1 MKIIKSDFMSK
12 GIRCDGDLLLPEG
25 VTGPP
30 VVIMAHGLAAQKN
43 FGLMLY
49 AERFVKRNMAV
60 FLFDYRTFGQ
70 SDGTPRQIVDPFSHL
85 EDWKAAISHVRTI
98 REIDCGRIALW
109 GSSFAGGH
117 VIAVAADDDKITAV
131 VSQVPFV
138 SGSASIKMKS
148 INDILESTVYGLYDL
163 IRNTLGLSPHY
174 SPVIA
179 RPGSFAAMNS
189 AESYDG
195 FMSIAGNDPRWEN
208 KMTSRAFV
216 KMAFYNP
223 AGKAKNVKAPVLI
236 MAAKDDSLISIV
248 ATRKCAG
255 KLKRGELVVMDCK
268 HFAPYTGD
276 TFLKYI
282 DTQVRFLEKHLIR
295 EKSSKA

>member
-1 MKIIKSDFMSK
+1 VKTIKSDFMSK

-25 VTGPP
+25 ATRPP

-43 FGLMLY
+43 FGLMPY

-60 FLFDYRTFGQ
+60 FLFDYRTFGK
-70 SDGTPRQIVDPFSHL
+70 SDGTPRQIVDPFRHL
-85 EDWKAAISHVRTI
+85 EDWKAAVSHVR
-98 REIDCGRIALW
+98 RMPEIDCGRIALW

-138 SGSASIKMKS
+138 SGAASIKMKS
-148 INDILESTVYGLYDL
+148 ISDILKSTVYGLYDL
-163 IRNTLGLSPHY
+163 IRNTLGLTPHY

-179 RPGSFAAMNS
+179 RQGSFAAMNS
-189 AESYDG
+189 EESYDG
-195 FMSIAGNDPRWEN
+195 FMSIVGNDSKWEN
-208 KMTSRAFV
+208 KLTSRAFV

-223 AGKAKNVKAPVLI
+223 AGRAKKVKVPVLI
-236 MAAKDDSLISIV
+236 IAAKDDSLIPI
-248 ATRKCAG
+248 AETKIFAG
-255 KLKRGELVVMDCK
+255 RLKRCELVVMDCK
-268 HFAPYTGD
+268 HFEPYTGD

-282 DTQVRFLEKHLIR
+282 DTQVTFLEKHLIQK
-295 EKSSKA
+295 KSSKI